1 MASNAKRSR
10 RRHTE
15 KGFRPY
21 HSVSVPKS
29 VDLVHS
35 GQIGD
40 RPKTT
45 VMLRNIPNRYSQASL
60 LEEIDHAGFKGS
72 YDFFYLPMDT
82 QNRTNVGYAFINFL
96 TTEELERFMVEFAN
110 HAFKH
115 HSSQKL
121 ARVSLAHVQGFI
133 ENIRHFSNRAVAH
146 SRNNQ
151 YRPIVIHNEV
161 RMDISEASALL
172 CSIQS
177 DGREGRPAAAMA
189 STASSSSSR
198 ATPMASMAKPYT
210 PSPPEAAYAP
220 YARPACPSERGFS
233 EVDWPLAPLEE
244 AFGLGAVA
252 EESDAVGLSHAREDF
267 EKALS
272 VLLSSYPPPAPPA
285 PAALSHAY
293 AHSYQP
299 YAYQR
304 QESHEDDERTQG
316 GSAPV
321 SPRRDHFAKSPFPA
335 DPHGQSMDTNMATP
349 RTNRTLFIHGRF
361 SA

>member
-1 MASNAKRSR
+1 MIHHDIVMWGWSCHRLLSQ
-10 RRHTE
+10 
-15 KGFRPY
+15 G
-21 HSVSVPKS
+21 
-29 VDLVHS
+29 
-35 GQIGD
+35 GQGD
-40 RPKTT
+40 RVKTT

-60 LEEIDHAGFKGS
+60 LEEIDLAGFKGS

-96 TTEELERFMVEFAN
+96 TTEAGWNWLCWCVFFPQGASLRENLMFWTPWVQELERFMTEFAN

-172 CSIQS
+172 CSIQGG
-177 DGREGRPAAAMA
+177 DGSRAAPAA
-189 STASSSSSR
+189 STASGSQ
-198 ATPMASMAKPYT
+198 APAKPMAMPLR
-210 PSPPEAAYAP
+210 PPEAA
-220 YARPACPSERGFS
+220 CLSERGF
-233 EVDWPLAPLEE
+233 EDWPPLAPLDE
-244 AFGLGAVA
+244 AFGPLGAVA
-252 EESDAVGLSHAREDF
+252 EDTAVGNVGLSHARKNF
-267 EKALS
+267 EEALS

-285 PAALSHAY
+285 PSAGPSQAY
-293 AHSYQP
+293 AHSGYQP

-316 GSAPV
+316 AAGGGC
-321 SPRRDHFAKSPFPA
+321 KSYLTRFPKV
-335 DPHGQSMDTNMATP
+335 
-349 RTNRTLFIHGRF
+349 
-361 SA
+361 

>member
-1 MASNAKRSR
+1 MASDDKRKSR
-10 RRHTE
+10 RRQQTE

-35 GQIGD
+35 GLQGD

-60 LEEIDHAGFKGS
+60 LEEIDLAGFKGS

-96 TTEELERFMVEFAN
+96 TTEELERFMTEFAN

-161 RMDISEASALL
+161 RMDISEASNLL
-172 CSIQS
+172 CSIQGG
-177 DGREGRPAAAMA
+177 DGSRAAPAA
-189 STASSSSSR
+189 STASGSQAQ
-198 ATPMASMAKPYT
+198 ATPMAMPLR
-210 PSPPEAAYAP
+210 PPEAA
-220 YARPACPSERGFS
+220 CLSERGF
-233 EVDWPLAPLEE
+233 EVDWQPLAPLDE
-244 AFGLGAVA
+244 AFGSLGAVA
-252 EESDAVGLSHAREDF
+252 EDSAVGNVGLSHARKNF
-267 EKALS
+267 EEALS

-285 PAALSHAY
+285 PAAGPSQISQAY
-293 AHSYQP
+293 AHSSYQP

-321 SPRRDHFAKSPFPA
+321 SPRRVDHFMAKSPFPA
-335 DPHGQSMDTNMATP
+335 DPHGQSTDSNMATP